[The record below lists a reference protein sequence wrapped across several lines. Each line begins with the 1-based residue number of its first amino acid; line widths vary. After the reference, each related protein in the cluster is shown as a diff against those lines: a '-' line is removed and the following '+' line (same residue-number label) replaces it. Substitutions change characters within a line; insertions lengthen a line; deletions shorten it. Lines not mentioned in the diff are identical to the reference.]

1 MKMRETRTQKI
12 SVETVPKIEKKKSD
26 GLYARTMANIMLPK
40 AMKTPNMTEDLSGM
54 LDEMIYLRSEHET
67 DLASKK
73 RP

>member
-1 MKMRETRTQKI
+1 MRETRTQKI
-12 SVETVPKIEKKKSD
+12 SVETVPKIEKKNND

-40 AMKTPNMTEDLSGM
+40 AMKTPNMIEDLLGM
-54 LDEMIYLRSEHET
+54 LDEITYLRSEHET